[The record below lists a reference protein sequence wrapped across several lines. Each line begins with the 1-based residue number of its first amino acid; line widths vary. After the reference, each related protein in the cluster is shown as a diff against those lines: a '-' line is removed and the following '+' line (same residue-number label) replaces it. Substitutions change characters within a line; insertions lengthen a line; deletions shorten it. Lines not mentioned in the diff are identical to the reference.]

1 MQYLFAFIVSLVIS
15 MLLVPPLMRLAPLI
29 GAIDMPDA
37 RKVHAQAIPRI
48 GGIAMI
54 IGVMVPVLFW
64 LPLDQKHLALLS
76 AFSVLLFFGIWD
88 DRSNLH
94 YRIKFIGQIVAVLIV
109 VLGAD
114 VVVRNM
120 PFLDAPLPDFIAI
133 PFTIFALVGITN
145 AINLSDGLDG
155 LAGGTTLLSFCMI
168 AFIGFQSNSFELVML
183 CMAVA
188 GAIMGFLRHNTYPA
202 RIFMGDT
209 GSQFLGFSAGV
220 LVVILS
226 QSVNVAMSPVMPLLL
241 LGLPILDTFAVMAQR
256 MYEKRSPFSP
266 DKNHIHHKLLA
277 IGFDHYEAVLV
288 IYVVQS
294 VFVGLAFALRYESDV
309 LIFSVY
315 FLLSFTALF
324 LFHRA
329 MKTHWRV
336 DRNAET
342 DSRLRRGIKW
352 LTSTG
357 MMEKVPTMLLKIGIP
372 LFLVFSI
379 LVPKTIEQDIAV
391 LSLLLLVLFVLFA
404 LFSQVVTM
412 AEKAVVYVVCAL
424 AVYLLETSIASVSE
438 YAEVINVYM
447 VILAAAFAVKVRF
460 SSSRTFQI
468 TPLDFLVVLLVLV
481 VPNLPEFSASEL
493 PLGES
498 AFKLIVLFYAS
509 EAVLN
514 VVSKKLDVFRL
525 GVAASLALIA
535 VRGFL

>member
-29 GAIDMPDA
+29 GAIDLPDA

-64 LPLDQKHLALLS
+64 LPLDQKHLSLLL

-94 YRIKFIGQIVAVLIV
+94 YRIKFIGQVLAVLIV

-120 PFLDAPLPDFIAI
+120 PFLESPLPDYIAI
-133 PFTIFALVGITN
+133 PFTVFALVGITN

-168 AFIGFQSNSFELVML
+168 AFIGFQSGSVELVML

-226 QSVNVAMSPVMPLLL
+226 QSVNVAMSPVIPLLL

-256 MYEKRSPFSP
+256 LYEKRSPFSP

-288 IYVVQS
+288 IYVVQTL
-294 VFVGLAFALRYESDV
+294 FVALAFLLRYESDV
-309 LIFSVY
+309 LIFTVY
-315 FLLSFTALF
+315 FALSFAALF

-329 MKTHWRV
+329 LKTSWRV
-336 DRNAET
+336 HRNADT
-342 DSRLRRGIKW
+342 DSRLRRSIKW
-352 LTSTG
+352 LAGTG
-357 MMEKVPTMLLKIGIP
+357 WLQKIPTLFLKLGIP
-372 LFLVFSI
+372 LFILFCI
-379 LVPKTIEQDIAV
+379 LVPQSVELDVA
-391 LSLLLLVLFVLFA
+391 LLAMMLLVLFVLLA
-404 LFSQVVTM
+404 AFSGMVTL
-412 AEKAVVYVVCAL
+412 AEKAIVYVVCVL
-424 AVYLLETSIASVSE
+424 AVYLLESSIHAISE
-438 YAEVINVYM
+438 YADVINIYM
-447 VILAAAFAVKVRF
+447 VILAIAFAIKVRF
-460 SSSRTFQI
+460 SSTRTFQI
-468 TPLDFLVVLLVLV
+468 TPLDFLVVLLVLL

-535 VRGFL
+535 VRGFM

>member
-1 MQYLFAFIVSLVIS
+1 MLYLFAFIVSLVIS
-15 MLLVPPLMRLAPLI
+15 MLLVPPLIRLAPLI
-29 GAIDMPDA
+29 GAIDLPDA

-64 LPLDQKHLALLS
+64 LPLDQKHLALLT

-88 DRSNLH
+88 DRSDLH
-94 YRIKFIGQIVAVLIV
+94 YRIKFLGQFLAVLIV

-120 PFLDAPLPDFIAI
+120 PFLESPLPDYIAI

-168 AFIGFQSNSFELVML
+168 AFIGFQSGNPELVIL

-226 QSVNVAMSPVMPLLL
+226 QSVNMAMSPVIPLLL
-241 LGLPILDTFAVMAQR
+241 LGLPILDTVAVMAQR
-256 MYEKRSPFSP
+256 IYEKRSPFSP

-277 IGFDHYEAVLV
+277 LGFDHYEAVLV
-288 IYVVQS
+288 IYVVQCI
-294 VFVGLAFALRYESDV
+294 FVGSAFALLYESDT

-315 FLLSFTALF
+315 FLFSFAALF

-329 MKTHWRV
+329 MKTNWRV
-336 DRNAET
+336 HRNTAA
-342 DSRLRRGIKW
+342 DSSLRRGIRW
-352 LTSTG
+352 LAGTG
-357 MMEKVPTMLLKIGIP
+357 MLEKVPTLFLKIGIP
-372 LFLVFSI
+372 LFVMFAI
-379 LVPKTIEQDIAV
+379 LVPQAIEPDIAV
-391 LSLLLLVLFVLFA
+391 LALVLLVLFILFTVFMP
-404 LFSQVVTM
+404 LVSM
-412 AEKAVVYVVCAL
+412 AEKAVVYVVCVL
-424 AVYLLETSIASVSE
+424 AVYLLESSISSVSE
-438 YAEVINVYM
+438 YTDVINIYM
-447 VILAAAFAVKVRF
+447 VILAIAFAVKVRF

-468 TPLDFLVVLLVLV
+468 TPLDFLVVLLVLL
-481 VPNLPEFSASEL
+481 VPNLPEFSTSEM

-498 AFKLIVLFYAS
+498 AFKLIVLFYTS

-514 VVSKKLDVFRL
+514 VVSKRLDVFRL
-525 GVAASLALIA
+525 GVVASLALIV